1 MTTAEEKPNAPEVA
15 AKAAAAEPA
24 ASGASAPSI
33 ASAAPKERKLPK
45 IEVVKPKKWDL
56 IALVVLVI
64 SGGLAGANMQL
75 AMRAG
80 EGAISGGMTAAFV
93 TIQLVL
99 CLVGLL
105 VLGKTAKEGTIWGNL
120 FAVGACV
127 VGMSGVLLASAM
139 WALA

>member
-1 MTTAEEKPNAPEVA
+1 MTTVEEKPTAHEAAAPA
-15 AKAAAAEPA
+15 AKPE
-24 ASGASAPSI
+24 G
-33 ASAAPKERKLPK
+33 RKLPK
-45 IEVVKPKKWDL
+45 IEVPKPKQWDW
-56 IALVVLVI
+56 IALVVLVVAI
-64 SGGLAGANMQL
+64 VLSGANLQL
-75 AMRAG
+75 ALRTQ
-80 EGAISGGMTAAFV
+80 EGAISGGLTAAFV

-99 CLVGLL
+99 CLAGLM

>member
-1 MTTAEEKPNAPEVA
+1 MTTAEEKPTVHEAPA
-15 AKAAAAEPA
+15 
-24 ASGASAPSI
+24 
-33 ASAAPKERKLPK
+33 AAPKASAEGRKLPK
-45 IEVVKPKKWDL
+45 LEVPKPKRWDW
-56 IALVVLVI
+56 IALVVLVVAVAL
-64 SGGLAGANMQL
+64 SGANLQL
-75 AMRAG
+75 ALRTQ
-80 EGAISGGMTAAFV
+80 EGAISGGLTAAFV

-99 CLVGLL
+99 CLAGLM